1 MSIENDTATPEAG
14 PVPTIRNAGTTPAI
28 PRKLFVNIP
37 VADIQR
43 AIIFFEA
50 LGFTFNTQFTD
61 ASATSM
67 LVGED
72 AYFMLLSRE
81 RFTGFSKRPL
91 GDSQKETNALFALG
105 VESRAA
111 VDEMVNKA
119 IAAGGTHAA
128 EPQDHGFMY
137 GWSFYDLDGHHWEVF
152 YMDPSFVV
160 G

>member
-1 MSIENDTATPEAG
+1 MSTAQAPA
-14 PVPTIRNAGTTPAI
+14 PTITNAGTKPAT

-37 VADIQR
+37 VADVQR
-43 AIIFFEA
+43 AIVFFEA
-50 LGFTFNTQFTD
+50 LGFTFNVQFTD

-72 AYFMLLSRE
+72 AYFMLRTKE
-81 RFTGFSKRPL
+81 RFTDFSKRPL
-91 GDSQKETNALFALG
+91 ADPQRETGALYALG

-111 VDEMVNKA
+111 VDEMVKKA
-119 IAAGGTHAA
+119 VASGGAHAA

-137 GWSFYDLDGHHWEVF
+137 GWSSYDPDGHPWEVF
-152 YMDPSFVV
+152 WMDPKAVQ

>member
-1 MSIENDTATPEAG
+1 VSTAQAPA
-14 PVPTIRNAGTTPAI
+14 PTIRNAGTKPQT

-37 VADIQR
+37 VSDVQR
-43 AIIFFEA
+43 AIIFFEE

-61 ASATSM
+61 ATATSM

-72 AYFMLLSRE
+72 AYFMLLARD
-81 RFTGFSKRPL
+81 RFAGFSKHPV
-91 GDSQKETNALFALG
+91 GDPQNETNAIYALG

-111 VDEMVNKA
+111 VDEMVKKA
-119 IAAGGTHAA
+119 IAAGGSYAA
-128 EPQDHGFMY
+128 DAQDHGFMY

-152 YMDPSFVV
+152 WMDPSAVQ